1 MNMAMLSAIVRVEMS
16 DHAVGMPVM
25 VNRQITAA
33 AREAAAA
40 IHNAACM
47 PFSNEGDVAISV
59 PNTAIPNAAPVC
71 LAELSTPAAMPA
83 WLFST
88 VPMAGAVAAGEMKPA
103 AMPIAG
109 MDSAASQ

>member
-1 MNMAMLSAIVRVEMS
+1 MNMAMLSVIVRVDVA
-16 DHAVGMPVM
+16 DHAVGTLVM
-25 VNRQITAA
+25 VNRQIAAA
-33 AREAAAA
+33 ARDTAAA

-47 PFSNEGDVAISV
+47 PLSNEEEVAISV

-83 WLFST
+83 RLFST